1 MRDRTVRRTRPNR
14 AVRPTGHRSLSEWLE
29 WQSTLHPSA
38 IDLGLERC
46 RRVCDAMGLDTG
58 SDTRRPPRILVAGTN
73 GKGSCVAFLESML
86 TAAGLRTGAY
96 TSPHLHRYNE
106 RVRIGGREVSDS
118 ALVEAFERVDAARG
132 DVSLTFFEFGTLAAA
147 DIIERE
153 RVDVAVMEIGLGGRL
168 DAVNAFEPS
177 VSLITPVGVD
187 HRAWLGDDR
196 ESVGREKAGIMRTA
210 VPCVIAERSPPESV
224 LARARETGTQCRIL
238 GSDYGFEPRGSEP
251 GRGECGPNR
260 WGWWSAAG
268 ATVDDLPSP
277 GLPGL
282 HQVDNAA
289 ACLAVLDAL
298 SPQVRV
304 GEEAMRSGISGAC
317 IAGRLQ
323 WLESPPRVLVDVAHN
338 PLGAKAL
345 AAYLASRRPR
355 APRRAVCGV
364 LGDKDADAM
373 IRALASEIDAWFFA
387 SLPGARGRDAR
398 ELAAGLPRA
407 VPSQAFDS
415 VESAFEAALE
425 RRGVHEEVVAFGSFL
440 TVQRV
445 HRLATSSICP
455 ET

>member
-1 MRDRTVRRTRPNR
+1 MGR
-14 AVRPTGHRSLSEWLE
+14 RSLGEWLE
-29 WQSTLHPSA
+29 WQSALHPSA

-46 RRVCDAMGLDTG
+46 RRVRDAMGLDAAPAA
-58 SDTRRPPRILVAGTN
+58 DRPPRIVVAGTN
-73 GKGSCVAFLESML
+73 GKGSCVTFLESVL

-106 RVRIGGREVSDS
+106 RVRIGAQAVSDAS
-118 ALVEAFERVDAARG
+118 LVDAFERVDAARG

-147 DIIERE
+147 DIIERAG
-153 RVDVAVMEIGLGGRL
+153 VDVAVMEIGLGGRL

-177 VSLITPVGVD
+177 VSLITAVGVD

-210 VPCVIAERSPPESV
+210 VPCVVGERSPPESV
-224 LARARETGTQCRIL
+224 LARARAIGTPCRIL
-238 GSDYGFEPRGSEP
+238 GRDYGSEPRG
-251 GRGECGPNR
+251 GACGPNR
-260 WGWWSAAG
+260 WRWWGAAG
-268 ATVDDLPSP
+268 ATVDDLPPP

-289 ACLAVLDAL
+289 ACLAVLHAL
-298 SPQVRV
+298 SPRVRV
-304 GEEAMRSGISGAC
+304 SDEAVRAGIANAR

-323 WLESPPRVLVDVAHN
+323 WLETPPRVLVDVAHN
-338 PLGAKAL
+338 PLGAQAL

-355 APRRAVCGV
+355 PRRRAVCGV
-364 LGDKDADAM
+364 LGDKDAGAM
-373 IRALASEIDAWFFA
+373 LCALAPEIDEWYFA

-398 ELAAGLPRA
+398 ELAGTLPRA
-407 VPSQAFDS
+407 VPRLVFDS
-415 VESAFEAALE
+415 VEAAFEAALE
-425 RRGVHEEVVAFGSFL
+425 RRSEREEVVVFGSFV